1 MRRGPTR
8 DYAARMTYSIVA
20 RDPETGRFGVAV
32 QSHYLSVGPVV
43 PWLEAG
49 VGAVATQAS
58 VNVSFGPIALEM
70 LRAGWEAERIV
81 AALVAGDPGAA
92 QRQLGVVDAEGRAA
106 AHTGA
111 ECILACGHRVGEG
124 YTVQG
129 NLLANDEVWS
139 SMAPAFETAR
149 AAGLPFWEQ
158 LMRALEAAEAAGGDV
173 RGRQSAAMQIVDAA
187 PVGGPWRGRHLD
199 LRVEDHADPIPELRR
214 ILTIDRAYALLD
226 EAGDEARA
234 GRSEEERYADA
245 RSLAPD
251 AIELVFWTALQ
262 HAEAGRTEEARR
274 EMRVAFDAPD
284 GANWRATLEH
294 LRDGGRV
301 DRGIADTLLETEG
314 VDVS

>member
-1 MRRGPTR
+1 
-8 DYAARMTYSIVA
+8 MTYSIVA
-20 RDPETGRFGVAV
+20 RDPVSGRFGVAV

-106 AHTGA
+106 AHTGE

-124 YTVQG
+124 YTTQG
-129 NLLANDEVWS
+129 NLLRSDAVWQAL
-139 SMAPAFETAR
+139 APAFEAGR
-149 AAGLPFWEQ
+149 AEGVPFWEQ

-173 RGRQSAAMQIVDAA
+173 RGSQSAAIQIVEGEARGAA
-187 PVGGPWRGRHLD
+187 WRGRVMD
-199 LRVEDHADPIPELRR
+199 LRVEDHPQPVAELRR

-226 EAGDEARA
+226 EEGDAARA
-234 GRSEEERYADA
+234 GRSEADRYTQSRA
-245 RSLAPD
+245 LAPD
-251 AIELVFWTALQ
+251 AMELVFWTALE
-262 HAEAGRTEEARR
+262 HAKAGRMDDARR
-274 EMRVAFDAPD
+274 EMAVAFGAPD

-294 LRDGGRV
+294 LRDGGREDRALV
-301 DRGIADTLLETEG
+301 DKLLAG
-314 VDVS
+314 